1 VKSASAVLR
10 KCRGVLYCVH
20 IGTAYD
26 LCWCCNRCG
35 CTDEGPV
42 DAMVDVEECR
52 SDVNQQ
58 VLDNL
63 VRGLLSAW
71 KRREKK
77 RRDGRYGTGAGCM
90 RFQCANTSTERM
102 SREGASY
109 STLNNR

>member
-1 VKSASAVLR
+1 
-10 KCRGVLYCVH
+10 
-20 IGTAYD
+20 
-26 LCWCCNRCG
+26 
-35 CTDEGPV
+35 
-42 DAMVDVEECR
+42 MVDVEECR

-90 RFQCANTSTERM
+90 RFRCANTSTERM
-102 SREGASY
+102 SKEEASY
-109 STLNNR
+109 SILNR